1 MSFQPPPSGIFTGN
15 GGYSQPNQRQSE
27 PPLSRHGSTPDLGAQ
42 FQAMGLESP
51 RPAFSKKK
59 SKRAVRAYH
68 TEFNSPMGSVNASP
82 VPAHAFPA
90 IPPSTPSSNP
100 YGGFA
105 PMGGGASPG
114 LAQPYTPTAQQFS
127 PAIHQQQQQQ
137 QFTPGVQQGH
147 PPPQTTI
154 AADQFHLQDMNNISQ
169 SHNLSLQQHRY
180 ENQKEYDTPD
190 EQGNP
195 KSFMTFLQT
204 IPPDAGTQFHAV
216 DQGSSSSKFM
226 RSTMYFVPESDSI
239 RQATKLPIS
248 VTIRPFAPLL
258 PTEDPVPVVDF
269 SQEDQLAPPAPK
281 KEGELDP
288 LSIGPLRCRRCRA
301 YINPSMQFTANQR
314 FACNICQFPNNH
326 VPEEYSALLDTRGY
340 RADKF
345 IRPEL
350 HRSVYDIIVPK
361 EYNFG
366 GAEKKSHPLHVAFL
380 IDITENSI
388 RQSLPLVLA
397 DSIRV
402 SLYGLDE
409 PQDENGYSGMGI
421 SLEPNTKIALIA
433 YDKRLHF
440 FNLSPQLE
448 SAQVTISSDLE
459 DPFVPFSEGL
469 FVDPQESRAV
479 IEDALNYIE
488 RLSSFE
494 RVADPEPCFAA
505 ACRTVAMCLE
515 PYGGGKII
523 STLCNI
529 PSWGPG
535 GLKFKDNQAVGRA
548 ASGTLE
554 SEKKMYLADNAY
566 YRSMG
571 KEFVEK
577 NVGLDVHVISHTPV
591 DLSNVGWLANITG
604 GNISRWPNF
613 SMERD
618 ARALTAHIVNS
629 YKSTKGYQGQLKV
642 RCSNGLQ
649 VSQYYGTS
657 SSIAE
662 TNAVLGN
669 VQDPLIPILTKDQT
683 FTVLFEYDGKLSTKL
698 DCHFQAALLY
708 TDATGVRKVRVMNLV
723 LAVTERLEDA
733 FHFCD
738 ENAVV
743 TTLVRDTL
751 SFIGKQPM
759 NELRESLNTKLV
771 QVFTQYRAMNEFDHN
786 SARTMSNSLLFP
798 DSLRHLP
805 MYILSLLKTSALR
818 ASTGVSADARLADIY
833 QMLNMPVEKLMYHLY
848 PALVELHSLEPHE
861 GIIDQ
866 QTGFIS
872 LPVYKDLSSKNLDRG
887 VYLLCDGVKVYVW
900 VDPEANIMLLKDLF
914 GQNIESVKEIDPLMD
929 ELPHLNTEISNQ
941 ARTLV
946 NYFQTHIVGL
956 NSLGSAGIQIVRRT
970 IDGAEFAFRELL
982 MEDALGGAIKATSGP
997 SFAEY
1002 LTNLHK
1008 AIKVQ
1013 LETDKAAQTVRQ
1025 SISNVEHKED
1035 TLAQRL
1041 LHF

>member
-1 MSFQPPPSGIFTGN
+1 MSFQPPPNGIFTGN
-15 GGYSQPNQRQSE
+15 SGYIQPRQPASL
-27 PPLSRHGSTPDLGAQ
+27 PLSRNGSTSDLGTQ
-42 FQAMGLESP
+42 LQALGLESP
-51 RPAFSKKK
+51 RPSFTKKK

-68 TEFNSPMGSVNASP
+68 TEFNSPVGSGNASP
-82 VPAHAFPA
+82 NLGYAYPN
-90 IPPSTPSSNP
+90 IPPSTPTNMP
-100 YGGFA
+100 YGFT
-105 PMGGGASPG
+105 PASPG
-114 LAQPYTPTAQQFS
+114 IGPFTP
-127 PAIHQQQQQQ
+127 PMGQ
-137 QFTPGVQQGH
+137 QFTPNIQQQHQFTPVQQH
-147 PPPQTTI
+147 QQQAQVPN
-154 AADQFHLQDMNNISQ
+154 AADQFHLQDMNQISHA
-169 SHNLSLQQHRY
+169 HNLSLQQYRY

-190 EQGNP
+190 EQGNT
-195 KSFMTFLQT
+195 KSFLTFSQT

-216 DQGSSSSKFM
+216 DQATSSSKFM

-239 RQATKLPIS
+239 RQATKLPVA

-269 SQEDQLAPPAPK
+269 SQRNDFVPQPAGK
-281 KEGELDP
+281 NKTELDP
-288 LSIGPLRCRRCRA
+288 LSIGPLRCRRCRS
-301 YINPSMQFTANQR
+301 YINPSMQFSQNQR

-326 VPEEYSALLDTRGY
+326 VPEEYASVLDTHGY

-366 GAEKKSHPLHVAFL
+366 GPEKESQPLHVAFL

-388 RQSLPLVLA
+388 KQGLPLVLA
-397 DSIRV
+397 DAIRV
-402 SLYGLDE
+402 ALFGTEDSE
-409 PQDENGYSGMGI
+409 SENGNLSGMGI
-421 SLEPNTKIALIA
+421 SIKPKTKISLIA

-448 SAQVTISSDLE
+448 STQIITSSDLD
-459 DPFVPFSEGL
+459 DPFVPFDEGL
-469 FVDPQESRAV
+469 FVDPQESRAL
-479 IEDALNYIE
+479 IEDALNYLE

-505 ACRTVAMCLE
+505 ACRTISMCLE

-548 ASGTLE
+548 AAGGSVE
-554 SEKKMYLADNAY
+554 SEAKLYLPDNTY
-566 YRSMG
+566 YKSMA
-571 KEFVEK
+571 KDFVEK
-577 NVGLDVHVISHTPV
+577 NIGLDVHVISPTPV
-591 DLSNVGWLANITG
+591 DLSNVGWLASITG
-604 GNISRWPNF
+604 GNLSRWPNF
-613 SMERD
+613 NMERD
-618 ARALTAHIVNS
+618 ARALTARIVNS
-629 YKSTKGYQGQLKV
+629 YKSTMGYQGQLKL
-642 RCSNGLQ
+642 RCSSGLQ

-662 TNAVLGN
+662 ANTVTGT

-708 TDATGVRKVRVMNLV
+708 TDVYGVRKVRVMNLV

-743 TTLVRDTL
+743 TTIVRDTL
-751 SFIGKQPM
+751 SFIGKQPL
-759 NELRESLNTKLV
+759 NELRESLNLKLV
-771 QVFTQYRAMNEFDHN
+771 QVFTQYRAMNEFGHN
-786 SARTMSNSLLFP
+786 AARSLSNSLLFP
-798 DSLRHLP
+798 DSLKHLP
-805 MYILSLLKTSALR
+805 MYLLSFLKTNALR
-818 ASTGVSADARLADIY
+818 TSSGVSADSRLADIY
-833 QMLNMPVEKLMYHLY
+833 NMLNMPVEKLMYHLY
-848 PALVELHSLEPHE
+848 PALVELHSLQPHE
-861 GIIDQ
+861 GIVDP
-866 QTGFIS
+866 QTGFVS
-872 LPVYKDLSSKNLDRG
+872 LPVYKDLSARNLDRG

-914 GQNIESVKEIDPLMD
+914 GENIESGKEIDPLMD

-941 ARTLV
+941 ARTLIK
-946 NYFQTHIVGL
+946 YFQTNIIGL
-956 NSLGSAGIQIVRRT
+956 DSLGSAGIQIVRRT

-982 MEDALGGAIKATSGP
+982 MEDSLGGAIKATSGP
-997 SFAEY
+997 SFVEY

-1008 AIKVQ
+1008 AVKVQ

-1025 SISNVEHKED
+1025 SISHVEHKDE